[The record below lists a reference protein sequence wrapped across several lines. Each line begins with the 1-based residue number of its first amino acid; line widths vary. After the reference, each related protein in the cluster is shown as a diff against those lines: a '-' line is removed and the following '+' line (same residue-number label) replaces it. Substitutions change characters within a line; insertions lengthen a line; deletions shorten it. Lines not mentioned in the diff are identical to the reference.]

1 MVWGGRYCIMH
12 KHKKISIFTVLNYFL
27 FLIIGI
33 IMVYPFWYVVMYSL
47 SDPSQSSLSSLYLW
61 PQGFTLESYKYALSK
76 EILFTGF
83 FNSVFLTVVG
93 TLVNV
98 VLTVLLA
105 YPLSRENLPGKIY
118 FSAFVVFP
126 MLFNGGMIPTYL
138 VIKEFGLLDSIWSL
152 IVSLAVNV
160 YNLLILTKFFKSIPE
175 SLIEAAKIDGCG
187 DFKTLVKIVLPL
199 SKASLATVSLFYA
212 VQHWNEFLRSTIY
225 INTDSK
231 WPLQVVLRNII
242 DMVANDLN
250 SGGEVF
256 MNPENFKMATIVIT
270 VLPIICVYP
279 FLQKHFTQGV
289 MMGSVKG

>member
-1 MVWGGRYCIMH
+1 MTR
-12 KHKKISIFTVLNYFL
+12 KRKKVSPFTVLNYLL
-27 FLIIGI
+27 FIVIGI
-33 IMVYPFWYVVMYSL
+33 IMVYPFWYVVMYSF
-47 SDPSQSSLSSLYLW
+47 SDPTKSSLSSLYLL
-61 PQGFTLESYKYALSK
+61 PQGFTLESYKYAFSK
-76 EILFTGF
+76 KILFTGF

-93 TLVNV
+93 TCVNML
-98 VLTVLLA
+98 LTICLA
-105 YPLSRENLPGKIY
+105 YPLSRDKLPGKKY

-138 VIKEFGLLDSIWSL
+138 VIKQFGLMDSLWSL
-152 IVSLAVNV
+152 IASLAINV
-160 YNLLILTKFFKSIPE
+160 YNLLILSKFFKSIPE
-175 SLIEAAKIDGCG
+175 SLIEAAKIDGCS
-187 DFKTLVKIVLPL
+187 DVMTLVKIILPL
-199 SKASLATVSLFYA
+199 SKASLATISLFYA
-212 VQHWNEFLRSTIY
+212 VQHWNEFLRATIY

-270 VLPIICVYP
+270 VFPIICVYP

>member
-1 MVWGGRYCIMH
+1 MTR
-12 KHKKISIFTVLNYFL
+12 KRKKVSPFTVLNYLL
-27 FLIIGI
+27 FIVIGI
-33 IMVYPFWYVVMYSL
+33 IMVYPFWYVVMYSF
-47 SDPSQSSLSSLYLW
+47 SDPTQSSLSSLYLL
-61 PQGFTLESYKYALSK
+61 PQGFTLESYKYAFSK
-76 EILFTGF
+76 KILFTGF

-93 TLVNV
+93 TCVNM
-98 VLTVLLA
+98 L
-105 YPLSRENLPGKIY
+105 LSRDKLPGKKY

-138 VIKEFGLLDSIWSL
+138 VIKQFGLMDSLWSL
-152 IVSLAVNV
+152 IASLAINV
-160 YNLLILTKFFKSIPE
+160 YNLLILSKFFKSIPE

-187 DFKTLVKIVLPL
+187 DVMTLVKIILPL
-199 SKASLATVSLFYA
+199 SKASLATISLFYA
-212 VQHWNEFLRSTIY
+212 VQHWNEFLRATIY

-270 VLPIICVYP
+270 VFPIICVYP

>member
-1 MVWGGRYCIMH
+1 MTR
-12 KHKKISIFTVLNYFL
+12 KRKKVSPFTVLNYLL
-27 FLIIGI
+27 FIVIRI
-33 IMVYPFWYVVMYSL
+33 IMVYPFWYVVMYSF
-47 SDPSQSSLSSLYLW
+47 SDPTQSSLSSLYLL
-61 PQGFTLESYKYALSK
+61 PQGFTLESYKYAFSK
-76 EILFTGF
+76 KILFTGF

-93 TLVNV
+93 TCVNML
-98 VLTVLLA
+98 LTICLA
-105 YPLSRENLPGKIY
+105 YPLSRDKLPGKKY

-138 VIKEFGLLDSIWSL
+138 VIKQFGLMDSLWSL
-152 IVSLAVNV
+152 IASLAINV
-160 YNLLILTKFFKSIPE
+160 YNLLILSKFFKSIPE

-187 DFKTLVKIVLPL
+187 DVMTLVKIILPL
-199 SKASLATVSLFYA
+199 SKASLATISLFYA
-212 VQHWNEFLRSTIY
+212 VQHWNEFLRATIY

-270 VLPIICVYP
+270 VFPIICVYP

>member
-1 MVWGGRYCIMH
+1 MH

-98 VLTVLLA
+98 VLTVLLNMVFSVVAA
-105 YPLSRENLPGKIY
+105 YVLSRKRLIGRKV
-118 FSAFVVFP
+118 FLSAILFT
-126 MLFNGGMIPTYL
+126 MLFSGGLIPTYL

>member
-1 MVWGGRYCIMH
+1 MTR
-12 KHKKISIFTVLNYFL
+12 KRKKVSPFTVLNYLL
-27 FLIIGI
+27 FIVIGI
-33 IMVYPFWYVVMYSL
+33 IMVYPFWYVVMYSF
-47 SDPSQSSLSSLYLW
+47 SDPTQSSLSSLYLL
-61 PQGFTLESYKYALSK
+61 PQGFTLESYKYAFSK
-76 EILFTGF
+76 KILFTGF

-93 TLVNV
+93 TCVNML
-98 VLTVLLA
+98 LTICLA
-105 YPLSRENLPGKIY
+105 YPLSRDKLPGKKY

-138 VIKEFGLLDSIWSL
+138 VIKQFGLMDSLWSL
-152 IVSLAVNV
+152 IASLAINV
-160 YNLLILTKFFKSIPE
+160 YNLLILSKFFKSIPE

-187 DFKTLVKIVLPL
+187 DVMTLVKIILPL
-199 SKASLATVSLFYA
+199 SKVSLATISLFYA
-212 VQHWNEFLRSTIY
+212 VQHWNEFLRATIY

-270 VLPIICVYP
+270 VFPIICVYP

>member
-1 MVWGGRYCIMH
+1 MR

-27 FLIIGI
+27 FLIIAI
-33 IMVYPFWYVVMYSL
+33 IMVYPFWYVIMYSL

-61 PQGFTLESYKYALSK
+61 PQGFTLESYRYALSK
-76 EILFTGF
+76 KILFTGF
-83 FNSVFLTVVG
+83 FNSVFLTIIG
-93 TLVNV
+93 TTLNLF
-98 VLTVLLA
+98 LTVMLA
-105 YPLSRENLPGKIY
+105 YPLSREKLPGKKY
-118 FSAFVVFP
+118 LSAFVVFP

-138 VIKEFGLLDSIWSL
+138 VIKEFGLLDSLWSL
-152 IVSLAVNV
+152 IISMAVNV
-160 YNLLILTKFFKSIPE
+160 YNMLILTKFFKSIPE

-187 DFKTLVKIVLPL
+187 DFRTLVKIVLPL
-199 SKASLATVSLFYA
+199 SKASLATISLFYA
-212 VQHWNEFLRSTIY
+212 VQHWNEFLHATIY

>member
-1 MVWGGRYCIMH
+1 MTR
-12 KHKKISIFTVLNYFL
+12 KRKKVSPFTVLNYLL
-27 FLIIGI
+27 FIVIGI
-33 IMVYPFWYVVMYSL
+33 IMVYPFWYVVMYSF
-47 SDPSQSSLSSLYLW
+47 SDPTQSSLSSLYLL
-61 PQGFTLESYKYALSK
+61 PQGFTLESYKYAFSK
-76 EILFTGF
+76 KILFTGF

-93 TLVNV
+93 TCVNML
-98 VLTVLLA
+98 LTICLA
-105 YPLSRENLPGKIY
+105 YPLSRDKLPGKKY

-138 VIKEFGLLDSIWSL
+138 VIKQFGLMDSLWSL
-152 IVSLAVNV
+152 IASLAINV
-160 YNLLILTKFFKSIPE
+160 YNLLILSKFFKSIPE

-187 DFKTLVKIVLPL
+187 DVMTLVKIILPL
-199 SKASLATVSLFYA
+199 SKASLATISLFYA
-212 VQHWNEFLRSTIY
+212 VQHWNEFLRATIY

-242 DMVANDLN
+242 DMVVNDLN

-270 VLPIICVYP
+270 VFPIICVYP
-279 FLQKHFTQGV
+279 FLQKYFTQGV

>member
-1 MVWGGRYCIMH
+1 MTR
-12 KHKKISIFTVLNYFL
+12 KRKKISPFTVLNYLL
-27 FLIIGI
+27 FIVIGI
-33 IMVYPFWYVVMYSL
+33 IMVYPFWYVVMYSF
-47 SDPSQSSLSSLYLW
+47 SDPTQSSLSSLYLL
-61 PQGFTLESYKYALSK
+61 PQGFTLESYKYAFSK
-76 EILFTGF
+76 KILFTGF

-93 TLVNV
+93 TCVNML
-98 VLTVLLA
+98 LTICLA
-105 YPLSRENLPGKIY
+105 YPLSRDKLPGKKY

-138 VIKEFGLLDSIWSL
+138 VIKQFGLMDSLWSL
-152 IVSLAVNV
+152 IASLAINV
-160 YNLLILTKFFKSIPE
+160 YNLLILSKFFKSIPE

-187 DFKTLVKIVLPL
+187 DVMTLVKIILPL
-199 SKASLATVSLFYA
+199 SKASLATISLFYA
-212 VQHWNEFLRSTIY
+212 VQHWNEFLRATIY

-250 SGGEVF
+250 RGGEVF

-270 VLPIICVYP
+270 VFPIICVYP

>member
-1 MVWGGRYCIMH
+1 MTR
-12 KHKKISIFTVLNYFL
+12 KRKKVSPFTVLNYLL
-27 FLIIGI
+27 FIVIGI
-33 IMVYPFWYVVMYSL
+33 IMVYPFWYVVMYSF
-47 SDPSQSSLSSLYLW
+47 SDPTQSSLSSLYLL
-61 PQGFTLESYKYALSK
+61 PQGFTLESYKYAFSK
-76 EILFTGF
+76 KILFTGF

-93 TLVNV
+93 TCVNML
-98 VLTVLLA
+98 LTICLA
-105 YPLSRENLPGKIY
+105 YPLSRDKLPGKKY

-138 VIKEFGLLDSIWSL
+138 VIKQFGLMDSLWSL
-152 IVSLAVNV
+152 IASLAINV
-160 YNLLILTKFFKSIPE
+160 YNLLILSKFFKSIPE

-187 DFKTLVKIVLPL
+187 DVMTLVKIILPL
-199 SKASLATVSLFYA
+199 SKASLATISLFYA
-212 VQHWNEFLRSTIY
+212 VQHWNEFLRATIY

-231 WPLQVVLRNII
+231 WPLQVDMRNII

-270 VLPIICVYP
+270 VFPIICVYP

>member
-1 MVWGGRYCIMH
+1 MTR
-12 KHKKISIFTVLNYFL
+12 KRKKVSPFTVLNYLL
-27 FLIIGI
+27 FIVIGI
-33 IMVYPFWYVVMYSL
+33 IMVYPFWYVVMYSF
-47 SDPSQSSLSSLYLW
+47 SDPTQSSLSSLYLL
-61 PQGFTLESYKYALSK
+61 PQGFTLESYKSAFSK
-76 EILFTGF
+76 KILFTGF

-93 TLVNV
+93 TCVNML
-98 VLTVLLA
+98 LTICLA
-105 YPLSRENLPGKIY
+105 YPLSRDKLPGKKY

-138 VIKEFGLLDSIWSL
+138 VIKQFGLMDSLWSL
-152 IVSLAVNV
+152 IASLAINV
-160 YNLLILTKFFKSIPE
+160 YNLLILSKFFKSIPE

-187 DFKTLVKIVLPL
+187 DVMTLVKIILPL
-199 SKASLATVSLFYA
+199 SKASLATISLFYA
-212 VQHWNEFLRSTIY
+212 VQHWNEFLRATIY

-270 VLPIICVYP
+270 VFPIICVYP

>member
-1 MVWGGRYCIMH
+1 MTR
-12 KHKKISIFTVLNYFL
+12 KRKKISPFTVLNYLL
-27 FLIIGI
+27 FIVIGI
-33 IMVYPFWYVVMYSL
+33 IMVYPFWYVVMYSF
-47 SDPSQSSLSSLYLW
+47 SDPTQSCLSSLYLL
-61 PQGFTLESYKYALSK
+61 PQGFTLESYKYAFSK
-76 EILFTGF
+76 KILFTGF

-93 TLVNV
+93 TCVNML
-98 VLTVLLA
+98 LTICLA
-105 YPLSRENLPGKIY
+105 YPLSRDKLPGKKY

-138 VIKEFGLLDSIWSL
+138 VIKQFGLMDSLWSL
-152 IVSLAVNV
+152 IASLAINV
-160 YNLLILTKFFKSIPE
+160 YNLLILSKFFKSIPE

-187 DFKTLVKIVLPL
+187 DVMTLVKIILPL
-199 SKASLATVSLFYA
+199 SKASLATISLFYA
-212 VQHWNEFLRSTIY
+212 VQHWNEFLRATIY

-270 VLPIICVYP
+270 VFPIICVYP

>member
-1 MVWGGRYCIMH
+1 MTR
-12 KHKKISIFTVLNYFL
+12 KRKKVSPFTVLNYLL
-27 FLIIGI
+27 FIVIGI
-33 IMVYPFWYVVMYSL
+33 IMVYPFWYVVMYSF
-47 SDPSQSSLSSLYLW
+47 SDPTQSSLSSLYLL
-61 PQGFTLESYKYALSK
+61 PQGFTLESYKYAFSK
-76 EILFTGF
+76 KILFTGF

-93 TLVNV
+93 TCVNML
-98 VLTVLLA
+98 LTICLA
-105 YPLSRENLPGKIY
+105 YPLSRDKLPGKKY

-138 VIKEFGLLDSIWSL
+138 VIKQFGLMDSLWSL
-152 IVSLAVNV
+152 IASLAINV
-160 YNLLILTKFFKSIPE
+160 YNLLILSKFFKSIPE

-187 DFKTLVKIVLPL
+187 DVMTLVKIILPL
-199 SKASLATVSLFYA
+199 SKESLATISLFYA
-212 VQHWNEFLRSTIY
+212 VQHWNEFLRATIY

-270 VLPIICVYP
+270 VFPIICVYP

>member
-1 MVWGGRYCIMH
+1 M
-12 KHKKISIFTVLNYFL
+12 L
-27 FLIIGI
+27 
-33 IMVYPFWYVVMYSL
+33 YPFWYVVMYSF
-47 SDPSQSSLSSLYLW
+47 SDPSKASLNSLYLW
-61 PQGFTLESYKYALSK
+61 PAGFTVESYIYAFSK
-76 EILFTGF
+76 KILFSGF
-83 FNSVFLTVVG
+83 FNSVFLTLVG
-93 TLVNV
+93 TCVNM
-98 VLTVLLA
+98 VLTIMLA
-105 YPLSRENLPGKIY
+105 YPLSREKLPGRKY
-118 FSAFVVFP
+118 LSAFVIFP

-138 VIKEFGLLDSIWSL
+138 VIKQFGLLNSLWSL
-152 IVSLAVNV
+152 IASMAVNV
-160 YNLLILTKFFKSIPE
+160 YNLLILSKFFKSIPD

-187 DFKTLVKIVLPL
+187 DAATLVKIVLPL
-199 SKASLATVSLFYA
+199 SKASLATISLFYA
-212 VQHWNEFLRSTIY
+212 VQHWNEFLHATIY

>member
-1 MVWGGRYCIMH
+1 MRR
-12 KHKKISIFTVLNYFL
+12 HKKIHPATVLNYLL
-27 FLIIGI
+27 FIIIGI

-47 SDPSQSSLSSLYLW
+47 SAPSQSSLSHLYLW
-61 PQGFTLESYKYALSK
+61 PAGFTLETYKYAFSK
-76 EILFTGF
+76 KILFTGF

-93 TLVNV
+93 TAINM
-98 VLTVLLA
+98 VLTIMLA
-105 YPLSRENLPGKIY
+105 YPLSREKLPGKR
-118 FSAFVVFP
+118 FLSAFVIFP

-138 VIKEFGLLDSIWSL
+138 VIKQFGLLDSLWSL
-152 IVSLAVNV
+152 IASMAVNV
-160 YNLLILTKFFKSIPE
+160 YNLLILSKFFKSIPD
-175 SLIEAAKIDGCG
+175 SLIDAAKIDGCG
-187 DFKTLVKIVLPL
+187 DVMTLVTIVLPL
-199 SKASLATVSLFYA
+199 SKASLATISLFYA
-212 VQHWNEFLRSTIY
+212 VQHWNEFLRATIY

-250 SGGEVF
+250 NTGEVF
-256 MNPENFKMATIVIT
+256 MNPENFKMAAIVIT

>member
-1 MVWGGRYCIMH
+1 MIR
-12 KHKKISIFTVLNYFL
+12 KKKKVSVFTVLNYLL
-27 FLIIGI
+27 FIVIGI
-33 IMVYPFWYVVMYSL
+33 IMVYPFWYVVMYSF
-47 SDPSQSSLSSLYLW
+47 SDPTKSSLSSLYLI
-61 PQGFTLESYKYALSK
+61 PQGFTLESYKYAFSK
-76 EILFTGF
+76 KILFTGF

-93 TLVNV
+93 TCVNML
-98 VLTVLLA
+98 LTITLA
-105 YPLSRENLPGKIY
+105 YPLSRDKLPGKKY

-138 VIKEFGLLDSIWSL
+138 VIKQFGLLDSLWSL
-152 IVSLAVNV
+152 IASLAVNV

-187 DFKTLVKIVLPL
+187 DVMTLVKIILPL
-199 SKASLATVSLFYA
+199 SKAPLATISLFYA
-212 VQHWNEFLRSTIY
+212 VQHWNEFLKATIY

-270 VLPIICVYP
+270 VFPIICVYP